1 MIPVLK
7 QMPNKLIVG
16 RKIATSSAQYIP
28 FELWSKFMPKR
39 KEILNTISA
48 DLLSI
53 QVFQE
58 NTFSSTTFNENT
70 LFEMW
75 AAVEVSKFEQTP
87 TDMEST
93 ILVGGAFVTFILKGE
108 KPTLTE
114 NYNYLIN
121 DWLPK
126 EGYRIDNR
134 AHFQVMGDKYK
145 RNDPNSEEEVWIP
158 IIEIGEANI

>member
-1 MIPVLK
+1 MIPVVK
-7 QMPNKLIVG
+7 QMPDKLIVG
-16 RKIATSSAQYIP
+16 RRIATSSAQYNP

-39 KEILNTISA
+39 KEILNTISPE
-48 DLLSI
+48 LFSV

-75 AAVEVSKFEQTP
+75 AAVEVSKIEQIP
-87 TDMEST
+87 TELEST
-93 ILVGGAFVTFILKGE
+93 IIVGGAFVTFILKGE
-108 KPTLTE
+108 QPTLTE
-114 NYNYLIN
+114 HYNYIIN

-158 IIEIGEANI
+158 IAEIGEANI

>member
-1 MIPVLK
+1 MIPVVK
-7 QMPNKLIVG
+7 QMSDKLIVG

-39 KEILNTISA
+39 KEILHTVSA
-48 DLLSI
+48 ALYSV

-58 NTFSSTTFNENT
+58 NTFLSSTFNENT
-70 LFEMW
+70 LFDMW
-75 AAVEVSKFEQTP
+75 AAVEVSKFEHIP

-108 KPTLTE
+108 KPTLTDH
-114 NYNYLIN
+114 YNYLIN

-134 AHFQVMGDKYK
+134 AHFQVMGDTFK
-145 RNDPNSEEEVWIP
+145 RNDPNSEEEVRIP
-158 IIEIGEANI
+158 IAKIGEANL